1 MISKRIFKISHPEEG
16 AKLKLT
22 WCASNEI
29 MDVDVVNG
37 VVTVK
42 KDGFTPQYVQV
53 RYGKSF
59 SRNLY
64 LESDKD
70 LTVDYDTESRVFN
83 CTGDLYFLALMILA
97 RMRLLLSRVMI
108 VYMRLTWPY

>member
-1 MISKRIFKISHPEEG
+1 MISKRVFSIALTWLAAMSMHAGTYTFKIAHPEEG

-42 KDGFTPQYVQV
+42 RMVSLHSTYRYVMV
-53 RYGKSF
+53 
-59 SRNLY
+59 NLSVVIY
-64 LESDKD
+64 IWSLIK
-70 LTVDYDTESRVFN
+70 
-83 CTGDLYFLALMILA
+83 I
-97 RMRLLLSRVMI
+97 
-108 VYMRLTWPY
+108 

>member
-1 MISKRIFKISHPEEG
+1 MISKRIFSIALTWLAAMSMHAGTYIFKIAHPEEG

-42 KDGFTPQYVQV
+42 KMVSLHSTYRYVMV
-53 RYGKSF
+53 
-59 SRNLY
+59 NLSVVIY
-64 LESDKD
+64 IWSLIK
-70 LTVDYDTESRVFN
+70 
-83 CTGDLYFLALMILA
+83 I
-97 RMRLLLSRVMI
+97 
-108 VYMRLTWPY
+108 

>member
-1 MISKRIFKISHPEEG
+1 MISKRIFSIALTWLAAMSMHAGTYTFKIVHPEEG

-70 LTVDYDTESRVFN
+70 LTVD
-83 CTGDLYFLALMILA
+83 
-97 RMRLLLSRVMI
+97 
-108 VYMRLTWPY
+108 

>member
-1 MISKRIFKISHPEEG
+1 MISKRIFSIALTWLAAMSMHAGTYTFKIAHPEEG
-16 AKLKLT
+16 AKLRLT

-42 KDGFTPQYVQV
+42 KDGFTPEYVQV

-59 SRNLY
+59 SHN
-64 LESDKD
+64 
-70 LTVDYDTESRVFN
+70 
-83 CTGDLYFLALMILA
+83 LYFLLLFLA
-97 RMRLLLSRVMI
+97 ESKKSLLTFLLLSLFLFLI
-108 VYMRLTWPY
+108 D

>member
-1 MISKRIFKISHPEEG
+1 MISKRIFSIALTWLAAMSMHAGTYTFKIAHPEEG

-42 KDGFTPQYVQV
+42 KDGFNH
-53 RYGKSF
+53 GKTKSARIQKRNVF
-59 SRNLY
+59 ST
-64 LESDKD
+64 DKN
-70 LTVDYDTESRVFN
+70 E
-83 CTGDLYFLALMILA
+83 M
-97 RMRLLLSRVMI
+97 
-108 VYMRLTWPY
+108 

>member
-1 MISKRIFKISHPEEG
+1 MISKRIFSIALTWLAAMSMHAGTYTFKIAHPEEG

-42 KDGFTPQYVQV
+42 RMVSLHSTYRYVMV
-53 RYGKSF
+53 
-59 SRNLY
+59 NLSVVIY
-64 LESDKD
+64 IWSQIK
-70 LTVDYDTESRVFN
+70 
-83 CTGDLYFLALMILA
+83 I
-97 RMRLLLSRVMI
+97 
-108 VYMRLTWPY
+108 

>member
-1 MISKRIFKISHPEEG
+1 MISKRIFSIALTWLAAMSMHAGTYTFKIAHPEEG

-42 KDGFTPQYVQV
+42 RMVSLHSTYRYVMV
-53 RYGKSF
+53 
-59 SRNLY
+59 NLSVVIY
-64 LESDKD
+64 IWSLIK
-70 LTVDYDTESRVFN
+70 
-83 CTGDLYFLALMILA
+83 I
-97 RMRLLLSRVMI
+97 
-108 VYMRLTWPY
+108 

>member
-1 MISKRIFKISHPEEG
+1 MISKRIFSIALTWLAAMSMHAGTYTFKIVHPEEG

-42 KDGFTPQYVQV
+42 KMVSLHSTYRYVMV
-53 RYGKSF
+53 
-59 SRNLY
+59 NLSVVIY
-64 LESDKD
+64 IWSLIK
-70 LTVDYDTESRVFN
+70 
-83 CTGDLYFLALMILA
+83 I
-97 RMRLLLSRVMI
+97 
-108 VYMRLTWPY
+108 